1 MLDELQ
7 LQLKQ
12 TKPFRSRAEAAYL
25 AIQVVADEQRG
36 KFNALFKSK
45 DLNGAQYNVLR
56 ILRGAGP
63 DGLSCREIGER
74 MINRE
79 SDVTRMLD
87 RLEARELITRERQTD
102 DRRVVLTF
110 ITELGV
116 DLLKELDEPVDDLH
130 LSLMGHLSEKE
141 LESLLKLLGKARSK
155 QD

>member
-45 DLNGAQYNVLR
+45 DLTGAQYNVLR

-110 ITELGV
+110 ITELGL
-116 DLLKELDEPVDDLH
+116 DLLKELDEPVNDLH